1 MADQP
6 DRQACGGPAVVA
18 VIVRTADDVTDLRI
32 TDDRTLFLCERH
44 NFAARGDA

>member
-6 DRQACGGPAVVA
+6 DRQACGEPAVVA